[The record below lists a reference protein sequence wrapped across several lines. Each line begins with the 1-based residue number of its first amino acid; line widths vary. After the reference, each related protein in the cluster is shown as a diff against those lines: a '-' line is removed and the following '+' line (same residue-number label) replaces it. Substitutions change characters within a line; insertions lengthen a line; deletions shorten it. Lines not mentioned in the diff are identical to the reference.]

1 MIPASGREG
10 ADALSHIEL
19 TEDESL
25 LLVANRGPDTLSLLS
40 LAPMRPLLVTEVEV
54 GAHPRHFTQ
63 WGDLVLVAAQD
74 GDRIDVLRRSGEEL
88 TTAAEPIPAP
98 SVACLAV
105 RPGEPA
111 ERP

>member
-10 ADALSHIEL
+10 ANAVSNIEL
-19 TEDESL
+19 TGDESE

-40 LAPMRPLLVTEVEV
+40 LDQMRPLLVAEAEV

-63 WGDLVLVAAQD
+63 LGDLVLVAAQE

-88 TTAAEPIPAP
+88 APLGEPIPAP

-105 RPGEPA
+105 RP
-111 ERP
+111 